1 MKAIKI
7 KPILFKEGNF
17 VYPLFETKNLKSLK
31 YTKKSSSE
39 SESRMQ
45 RKNKLKAKDDTKD
58 IKS

>member
-39 SESRMQ
+39 SRMQ